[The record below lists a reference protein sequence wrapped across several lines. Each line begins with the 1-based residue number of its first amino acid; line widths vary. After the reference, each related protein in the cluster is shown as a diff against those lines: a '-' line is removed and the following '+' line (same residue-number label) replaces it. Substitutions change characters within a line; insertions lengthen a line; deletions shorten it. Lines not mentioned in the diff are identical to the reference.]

1 MTTNAQ
7 SARARGIRSVRANT
21 DPVALVGQINAA
33 MTDFKKNT
41 DDRLKRVESN
51 LTDMATRAAALNLS
65 GRGADELKGNAAL
78 ERKAFASYARTGDEG
93 GFADVRAQMS
103 VGSDPDGGYTVSPA
117 TGDAIQK
124 KLFDVSPIARL
135 ARRVTITEGDAFEE
149 PWDES
154 DTGAEWVGETQS
166 RPALDSTKLKMLKVP
181 VHEIYTNQV
190 VTQRLLDD
198 SNYDLGAWIEMKI
211 ADKFARAEG
220 AAMMAGDGILK
231 PRGLLTYDTALT
243 EDASRPWGT
252 IQHVNTGTSGGFG
265 AAPAGSDSLMDLV
278 YSLRAPYR
286 PAARFLMNLSTA
298 GVVRKLKDADG
309 RYMWADAREGQPP
322 TLAGFPVELDEEM
335 PDIGAN
341 SLSIAFG
348 DFQQAYLMVQ
358 KPGLRMLRDPYTNK
372 PNVVL
377 YAYRRVGGGLANS
390 EAVKL
395 LRFGTA

>member
-7 SARARGIRSVRANT
+7 RARGIQNVRANT

-33 MTDFKKNT
+33 FKEHRENT
-41 DDRLKRVESN
+41 DERIRSLESGIA
-51 LTDMATRAAALNLS
+51 DFATRQAGLTLS
-65 GRGADELKGNAAL
+65 GSGGDKQKGNAAL
-78 ERKAFASYARTGDEG
+78 ERQAFASYARTGDEG

-117 TGDAIQK
+117 VGDTIQR

-135 ARRVTITEGDAFEE
+135 ARVVTINEGDAYEE
-149 PWDES
+149 PYDPS
-154 DTGAEWVGETQS
+154 DIGAEWVGETQS
-166 RPALDSTKLKMLKVP
+166 RPELDSSKLKMLKVP
-181 VHEIYTNQV
+181 VHEIYTHQV
-190 VTQRLLDD
+190 ITQKLLDD
-198 SNYDLGAWIEMKI
+198 SSQNLGQYIELKI
-211 ADKFARAEG
+211 SEKFARAEG
-220 AAMMAGDGILK
+220 SAMMTGDGILK
-231 PRGLLTYDTALT
+231 PRGLLTYPTSTAK
-243 EDASRPWGT
+243 DADRPWWT

-265 AAPAGSDSLMDLV
+265 TSPAGGDAIFDLV

-286 PAARFLMNLSTA
+286 PNARFLMNLTTA
-298 GVVRKLKDADG
+298 GVVRKLKDGDG
-309 RYMWADAREGQPP
+309 RYLWADAREGQPA

-348 DFQQAYLMVQ
+348 DFGQAYLMVQ

-377 YAYRRVGGGLANS
+377 YAYRRAGGALANS